1 MRKHGRLSYRQD
13 NQKNAGGEPLKFEN
27 SRTPRSARLD
37 AKRLAGQLGKVL
49 LAPDIVKLLVG
60 KQRRTRR
67 MNPSGEVLRLDF
79 YRSGKQTETG
89 EIDGYLGNAG

>member
-1 MRKHGRLSYRQD
+1 
-13 NQKNAGGEPLKFEN
+13 LKIV
-27 SRTPRSARLD
+27 SAPRSARLD
-37 AKRLAGQLGKVL
+37 TKRLAGQLGKVL

-67 MNPSGEVLRLDF
+67 MNLVARFFGLISTASE
-79 YRSGKQTETG
+79 SQTEEG